1 MNEIFILITLACIGG
16 LLNRLRGG
24 LFSNISRDIGW
35 EWGGK
40 QRTTTMRL
48 IWAVPTGLLL
58 WLLTTGTSDWWMLL
72 SLVVSCFAGYALLG
86 HGGHMVFGVDEWVKQ
101 WKTNA
106 NLTEITTE
114 FWLPALFGGRPQPGW
129 TIARVTLFHVLGMGF
144 IGLLRSTIF
153 MLPLLLSGTHFY
165 GSLALALSGSLL
177 GLLYWLGWS
186 LKDGETSEVI
196 VGAFYWATF
205 YLVLGTAWL

>member
-1 MNEIFILITLACIGG
+1 MVTGIVLAIIGAI
-16 LLNRLRGG
+16 LNRLRGG
-24 LFSNISRDIGW
+24 LFSELSRKIGW

-40 QRTTTMRL
+40 QRTQTMRA
-48 IWAVPTGLLL
+48 IFAIPTGALL
-58 WLLTTGTSDWWMLL
+58 WVLTGMGTWWMLPA
-72 SLVVSCFAGYALLG
+72 LVVSCFAGYALLG
-86 HGGHMVFGVDEWVKQ
+86 HGGHMVFNVDEWVKQ

-177 GLLYWLGWS
+177 GLLYWLGGYIRDS
-186 LKDGETSEVI
+186 RVAELI
-196 VGAFYWATF
+196 VGAFYWSTF
-205 YLVLGTAWL
+205 YIVLGT

>member
-1 MNEIFILITLACIGG
+1 M
-16 LLNRLRGG
+16 
-24 LFSNISRDIGW
+24 
-35 EWGGK
+35 WGSQ

-48 IWAVPTGLLL
+48 IWAVPTGMFVW
-58 WLLTTGTSDWWMLL
+58 WLTGSEAWLAPL
-72 SLVVSCFAGYALLG
+72 LVVSMFAGYAMLG
-86 HGGHMVFGVDEWVKQ
+86 HGGHMVFNVDEWVKQ

-165 GSLALALSGSLL
+165 GSLVLALSGSLL
-177 GLLYWLGWS
+177 GLLYWLGGYIRDS
-186 LKDGETSEVI
+186 RVAELI
-196 VGAFYWATF
+196 VGAFYWSTF
-205 YLVLGTAWL
+205 YIVLGT

>member
-1 MNEIFILITLACIGG
+1 MIIVLFAAIGG

-24 LFSNISRDIGW
+24 LFSNLARRIGW
-35 EWGGK
+35 TWAGQ

-48 IWAVPTGLLL
+48 IWAVPTGVYLWWLIGAGTW
-58 WLLTTGTSDWWMLL
+58 WLLPA
-72 SLVVSCFAGYALLG
+72 LVVSCFAGYAMLG
-86 HGGHMVFGVDEWVKQ
+86 HGGHMVFSVDEWVKQ

-165 GSLALALSGSLL
+165 GSLVLALSGSLL

-186 LKDGETSEVI
+186 IRDGETSEVI
-196 VGAFYWATF
+196 VGAFYWSTF
-205 YLVLGTAWL
+205 YIVLGTSCL

>member
-1 MNEIFILITLACIGG
+1 MIIVYAIIGG

-24 LFSNISRDIGW
+24 LFSNLARRIGW
-35 EWGGK
+35 TWATK

-48 IWAVPTGLLL
+48 IWAVPTGAFIWWLTVGTTNW
-58 WLLTTGTSDWWMLL
+58 WLLPA
-72 SLVVSCFAGYALLG
+72 LVASCFAGYAMLG
-86 HGGHMVFGVDEWVKQ
+86 HGGHMVFGVDEWLKQ
-101 WKTNA
+101 WRTSA
-106 NLTEITTE
+106 NVTEITTA
-114 FWLPALFGGRPQPGW
+114 FWLPALFGGTPQPGW
-129 TIARVTLFHVLGMGF
+129 SIEKVTAFHLIGMGF

-186 LKDGETSEVI
+186 MRDGETSELVA
-196 VGAFYWATF
+196 GAFYWATF
-205 YLVLGTAWL
+205 YGVFTWL